1 MEVMFTKNLI
11 GSFRPPPLSDMRW
24 RIFMLLFF
32 YLILG
37 MTMLGFSRKP
47 LHILLLIGGG
57 ALLDLVLN
65 LLIRKQKIFP
75 LSAMISCC
83 SMAIILNWSFDIYN
97 LFLPLFVCITS
108 KYILYPEDIN
118 IHLLFLMYLVN
129 AAVSYLGF
137 AYKGALFEAYQ
148 EGSIVHQITAVVEI
162 IKYILQITIL
172 IILRNY
178 YWFALMLPLSTICI
192 TIVTE
197 KRSRQV
203 HPDLVPR
210 GHVSL
215 ENKNN

>member
-83 SMAIILNWSFDIYN
+83 SLVIWHLQSFFTTFRMHHFQIYIYSSRQT
-97 LFLPLFVCITS
+97 LFQSVLVCHS
-108 KYILYPEDIN
+108 FLYCLRQW
-118 IHLLFLMYLVN
+118 IHHSFTKLSVVWQCPKRLVH
-129 AAVSYLGF
+129 
-137 AYKGALFEAYQ
+137 ALFYDDR
-148 EGSIVHQITAVVEI
+148 SI
-162 IKYILQITIL
+162 
-172 IILRNY
+172 
-178 YWFALMLPLSTICI
+178 STFCF
-192 TIVTE
+192 
-197 KRSRQV
+197 
-203 HPDLVPR
+203 
-210 GHVSL
+210 
-215 ENKNN
+215 